1 MFRRGLAG
9 RHKEFQRSF
18 DADAFARDPPANDTE
33 TNDEIQ
39 RLAAA
44 GRGQIDLG
52 RHRLPAAFL
61 APVDAQAQG
70 IDVGCR
76 VVGGSTH
83 YRSEEHTSELQSLI
97 RMTDADVR
105 LKNTNKYYT

>member
-76 VVGGSTH
+76 VVGGSTQ
-83 YRSEEHTSELQSLI
+83 YRPANDAPADVDRSETHTPELQSL
-97 RMTDADVR
+97 R
-105 LKNTNKYYT
+105 